1 MINEGDL
8 VRFYTSSLDLPLFKT
23 LLGYEYLFMEIFS
36 ISTNQLIYI
45 GFIPNSKNF
54 FNRKSNGFIRF
65 LNSQVLETA
74 TLLHYFNNINIPIE
88 YVINR
93 EQADIINL
101 AIENRN
107 LEMIDSDVGWLMS
120 IFPVLDNDWKGN
132 FYEQL
137 LELNV

>member
-65 LNSQVLETA
+65 LNSQILETT
-74 TLLHYFNNINIPIE
+74 TLLHYFNNINTPIE

-93 EQADIINL
+93 EQADIINF

-120 IFPVLDNDWKGN
+120 IFPELDNDWKGN
-132 FYEQL
+132 FYDQL